1 MLEEVRLLTNLET
14 AKQKLLQIILIG
26 QPELR
31 ELLARNDLRQLAQR
45 VTGRYHL
52 QPLTHDES
60 DQYINHRLRVAGAL
74 VEIFDSAARREV
86 YRLSGGVPRLINV
99 ICDRALLGAYSRG
112 VRTVDNKLV
121 REAASEVSGEKI
133 QTRALRWLYPII
145 GVTAAIL
152 VVLGGLTILEDR
164 QPQQLAAAPA
174 ELRTVQEEVVSEPV
188 TVAEP
193 EPVEAIII
201 DIPSGPSLE
210 EVLLEKQTM
219 TGTDSAMTT
228 LFQQWGMGYDP
239 TKGTACEQ
247 AAASGLSCLFQRGTW
262 NVIRQLDRPAILNLT
277 DTEGYEHQVVLTR
290 INEDSGEFVIGDL
303 TGDFSLAEIARLW
316 YGEYLLLW
324 RPPNGSPSALR
335 VGMRGNGIVWLRD
348 SLARFDPTFASA
360 STDPEYFDQQLEE
373 NLKSFQRRNR
383 LKVDGLA
390 GQQTQIILNSGLG
403 LENTP
408 RLVQ

>member
-1 MLEEVRLLTNLET
+1 M
-14 AKQKLLQIILIG
+14 
-26 QPELR
+26 
-31 ELLARNDLRQLAQR
+31 
-45 VTGRYHL
+45 
-52 QPLTHDES
+52 
-60 DQYINHRLRVAGAL
+60 
-74 VEIFDSAARREV
+74 
-86 YRLSGGVPRLINV
+86 
-99 ICDRALLGAYSRG
+99 
-112 VRTVDNKLV
+112 
-121 REAASEVSGEKI
+121 
-133 QTRALRWLYPII
+133 
-145 GVTAAIL
+145 
-152 VVLGGLTILEDR
+152 
-164 QPQQLAAAPA
+164 
-174 ELRTVQEEVVSEPV
+174 
-188 TVAEP
+188 
-193 EPVEAIII
+193 
-201 DIPSGPSLE
+201 
-210 EVLLEKQTM
+210 
-219 TGTDSAMTT
+219 
-228 LFQQWGMGYDP
+228 
-239 TKGTACEQ
+239 
-247 AAASGLSCLFQRGTW
+247 
-262 NVIRQLDRPAILNLT
+262 
-277 DTEGYEHQVVLTR
+277 VLTR